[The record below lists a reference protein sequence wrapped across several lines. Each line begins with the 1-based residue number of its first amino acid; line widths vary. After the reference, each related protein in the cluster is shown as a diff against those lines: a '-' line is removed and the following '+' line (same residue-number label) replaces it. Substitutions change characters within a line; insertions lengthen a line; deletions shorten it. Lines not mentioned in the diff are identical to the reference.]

1 MVHLYKS
8 LLNTSRFGLK
18 RGVIEDSLDNS
29 ISNLGLIF
37 KSILLGEIF
46 RDIAKKNESNTL
58 GLMLPN
64 TVPTVI
70 VFFAIQYLNKT
81 AAILNFTSGS
91 KNILSCL
98 KTSKINYVITS
109 KKFIDQSN
117 LDELVDILKKDT
129 EIIFL
134 EDIKS
139 NVKVHHKIKSLFNFF
154 KNIIF
159 FKHNNRID
167 NVAVIL
173 YTSGTESDPKA
184 VGLTHQNLF
193 ANRMQVLEA
202 LKINKYE
209 KFFTCLPFFHSFGL
223 GIGVL
228 LPVLSGCKVYLYPT
242 PLHFEKI
249 PQLFEKTKS
258 TVFFSTDTFLKK
270 YLPYVNKST
279 FKNLNFLIAGAE
291 KVDMSTHEKYKE
303 YGVQILEGYGVTE
316 ASPAIS
322 VNTYDNY
329 KIGSVGKFIPRV
341 SKT

>member
-8 LLNTSRFGLK
+8 LLNTSRFGFK
-18 RGVIEDSLDNS
+18 RGVIEDSLNNS

-46 RDIAKKNESNTL
+46 RDIIRKNESDTL

-64 TVPTVI
+64 TVPTAI

-91 KNILSCL
+91 KNILSCI
-98 KTSKINYVITS
+98 KASKINYVITS

-117 LDELVDILKKDT
+117 LDKLLDILKSDT

-134 EDIKS
+134 EDVRSK
-139 NVKVHHKIKSLFNFF
+139 VKVRHKIKSLFNFF
-154 KNIIF
+154 ENIIF
-159 FKHNNRID
+159 FKQKSRTD

-228 LPVLSGCKVYLYPT
+228 LPILSFFGQFYINFK
-242 PLHFEKI
+242 FR
-249 PQLFEKTKS
+249 KT
-258 TVFFSTDTFLKK
+258 
-270 YLPYVNKST
+270 
-279 FKNLNFLIAGAE
+279 
-291 KVDMSTHEKYKE
+291 
-303 YGVQILEGYGVTE
+303 
-316 ASPAIS
+316 
-322 VNTYDNY
+322 
-329 KIGSVGKFIPRV
+329 
-341 SKT
+341 

>member
-46 RDIAKKNESNTL
+46 RDIVKKNESNTL

-117 LDELVDILKKDT
+117 LDELVDILKSDT
-129 EIIFL
+129 EIVFL
-134 EDIKS
+134 EDIRS
-139 NVKVHHKIKSLFNFF
+139 NVKVHHKV
-154 KNIIF
+154 II
-159 FKHNNRID
+159 
-167 NVAVIL
+167 
-173 YTSGTESDPKA
+173 
-184 VGLTHQNLF
+184 
-193 ANRMQVLEA
+193 
-202 LKINKYE
+202 YE
-209 KFFTCLPFFHSFGL
+209 
-223 GIGVL
+223 I
-228 LPVLSGCKVYLYPT
+228 
-242 PLHFEKI
+242 
-249 PQLFEKTKS
+249 
-258 TVFFSTDTFLKK
+258 
-270 YLPYVNKST
+270 
-279 FKNLNFLIAGAE
+279 
-291 KVDMSTHEKYKE
+291 
-303 YGVQILEGYGVTE
+303 
-316 ASPAIS
+316 
-322 VNTYDNY
+322 
-329 KIGSVGKFIPRV
+329 
-341 SKT
+341 